1 MDAMSWT
8 ALGAP
13 LPCVDAGGE
22 MRLFRKREV
31 KSAMQM
37 VAISDLRQAQ
47 WSGAGQL
54 AREGFERNP
63 VAYRCVRMISE
74 AAASVRFAAEDEG
87 DVLAQ
92 LLARPNIEEHGA
104 DLMEAFYAHLV
115 VSGDAF
121 LEAVTVDG
129 EVRELF
135 VLRPDRMR
143 PVKGPRGWPIA
154 WEHRIGSDV
163 RRIAREADGFLP
175 VMHLRLFHPA
185 NDYEGQ
191 SPLEAAAR
199 AVDIHNASGAWTKAL
214 LDNAARPSGAL
225 VYAGGEDLT
234 EEQRAD
240 LREEIERLYQGSHN
254 AGRPM
259 VLSGGLDWKP
269 MSLTPADM
277 DFVEQRNVAAREIAL
292 AFGVPPMLLGI
303 PGDATYANYREANSA
318 FWRLT
323 VLPLVN
329 KAARGISGWLGPR
342 VDGGIVPELNG
353 VPAFQDDLANQ
364 WARIDAA
371 SFLTVEEKRRLA
383 GV

>member
-1 MDAMSWT
+1 M
-8 ALGAP
+8 G
-13 LPCVDAGGE
+13 
-22 MRLFRKREV
+22 LFRKREV
-31 KSAMQM
+31 KAAIQM
-37 VAISDLRQAQ
+37 VAISELREAQ
-47 WSGAGQL
+47 WSAAGQL

-63 VAYRCVRMISE
+63 VAYRCVRLISE
-74 AAASVRFAAEDEG
+74 AAGSVGFAAADGGEAM
-87 DVLAQ
+87 VK

-104 DLMEAFYAHLV
+104 DLMEAFYAHLL

-121 LEAVTVDG
+121 LEAGTVDG

-143 PVKGPRGWPIA
+143 AVKGPRGWPVA
-154 WEHRIGSDV
+154 WEHRIGNDV

-199 AVDIHNASGAWTKAL
+199 AVDIHNASGAWTKSL

-225 VYAGGEDLT
+225 IYAGAEDLT
-234 EEQRAD
+234 EEQRAE
-240 LREEIERLYQGSHN
+240 LREEVERQYMGSNN

-259 VLSGGLDWKP
+259 VLSGGLEWKP
-269 MSLTPADM
+269 MSLSPADM
-277 DFVEQRNVAAREIAL
+277 DFVEQRNVAARDIAL

-329 KAARGISGWLGPR
+329 KAARAISGWLSAR
-342 VDGGIVPELNG
+342 MDGGIVPELNG

-371 SFLTVEEKRRLA
+371 SFLTAEEKRRLA
-383 GV
+383 GI

>member
-1 MDAMSWT
+1 
-8 ALGAP
+8 
-13 LPCVDAGGE
+13 
-22 MRLFRKREV
+22 
-31 KSAMQM
+31 
-37 VAISDLRQAQ
+37 
-47 WSGAGQL
+47 
-54 AREGFERNP
+54 
-63 VAYRCVRMISE
+63 
-74 AAASVRFAAEDEG
+74 
-87 DVLAQ
+87 
-92 LLARPNIEEHGA
+92 
-104 DLMEAFYAHLV
+104 
-115 VSGDAF
+115 
-121 LEAVTVDG
+121 
-129 EVRELF
+129 
-135 VLRPDRMR
+135 
-143 PVKGPRGWPIA
+143 
-154 WEHRIGSDV
+154 
-163 RRIAREADGFLP
+163 
-175 VMHLRLFHPA
+175 LRLFHPA

-240 LREEIERLYQGSHN
+240 LREEIERLYQGSNN

-329 KAARGISGWLGPR
+329 KAAREISGWLGAR

-371 SFLTVEEKRRLA
+371 SSLTVEEKRRLA